1 MTNVNA
7 PGKVEIRQFL
17 FNTAIKELEKQG
29 WKVERIPRA
38 GKGSLRLIIK
48 GDQRKKI
55 SIRTSQDTWI
65 AFPRNETNTGFA
77 TLEDVDVVI
86 AASLA
91 DKHDATTAKFHWIEA
106 DDMRARFNRLY
117 EAKVKAKHQTPE
129 GRGIWLSLY
138 DEEKAD
144 PVSFVGAGVGRPEA
158 GTQFAE
164 VAIPGVGDG
173 GPVIDDE
180 VEGDDEPSV
189 SPPIQAAPKADD
201 GPLTIP
207 EAKRRLAATF
217 GVSPDQIKITVE
229 G

>member
-1 MTNVNA
+1 MTNVSA

-17 FNTAIKELEKQG
+17 FATAISELERNG

-38 GKGSLRLIIK
+38 GKGSLRLITK
-48 GDQRKKI
+48 GAERKKI

-91 DKHDATTAKFHWIEA
+91 EKHDATTAKFHWIEG

-117 EAKVKAKHQTPE
+117 EAKAKANHVIPE

-138 DEEKAD
+138 DEEKTD
-144 PVSFVGAGVGRPEA
+144 PVSLVGAGVGRPEA
-158 GTQFAE
+158 NTLFAE
-164 VAIPGVGDG
+164 VSIPGVKEG
-173 GPVIDDE
+173 GPILDDE
-180 VEGDDEPSV
+180 AEADDE
-189 SPPIQAAPKADD
+189 AAPAAPAQMPSPDD

-207 EAKRRLAATF
+207 EAKRRLAMTF